1 MKLRPMMAIVLAASA
16 ASLVVTAASA
26 QPNDPNWVQRDKFRS
41 LDKDGD
47 GYLTKKEVSQFGDY
61 GQAFDKADENRDGKL
76 TVEEFIQAEATY
88 DRHRVAAYAGDAA
101 ITAKVKTALIRERDL
116 SSMDINVETSEG
128 RVMLAGWVKDDSQR
142 KRAVEVAQRVE
153 GVKEVKDRMMV
164 R

>member
-1 MKLRPMMAIVLAASA
+1 MKLRPMMAMVCLAAGA
-16 ASLVVTAASA
+16 GLVTAAAA

-47 GYLTKKEVSQFGDY
+47 GYLTKKEVSQFRGYDE
-61 GQAFDKADENRDGKL
+61 AFAKADENRDGKL
-76 TVEEFIQAEATY
+76 SVDEFIQAEAIY

-101 ITAKVKTALIRERDL
+101 ITAKVKTALIREKDL
-116 SSMDINVETSEG
+116 SAMDINVETSEG
-128 RVMLAGWVKDDSQR
+128 RVMLAGWVKDDAQR
-142 KRAVEVAQRVE
+142 KKAVEIAKHVE

>member
-1 MKLRPMMAIVLAASA
+1 M
-16 ASLVVTAASA
+16 
-26 QPNDPNWVQRDKFRS
+26 
-41 LDKDGD
+41 LD
-47 GYLTKKEVSQFGDY
+47 
-61 GQAFDKADENRDGKL
+61 
-76 TVEEFIQAEATY
+76 
-88 DRHRVAAYAGDAA
+88 AGDAA